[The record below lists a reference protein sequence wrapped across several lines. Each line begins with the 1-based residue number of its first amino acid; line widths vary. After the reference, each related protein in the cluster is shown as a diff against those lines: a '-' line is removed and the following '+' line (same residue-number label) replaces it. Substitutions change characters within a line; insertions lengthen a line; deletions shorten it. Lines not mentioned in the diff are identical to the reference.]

1 MILWAHPGTGKTHL
15 YQSHPELVIDFDSV
29 YKPKISVELNIPDT
43 YEARQEWRKTH
54 RNEYNQKIL
63 DLFNEAI
70 IDARLSG
77 KFLLVSDL
85 IILQECESD
94 IDFISQMS
102 EETFIARSLQ
112 RNEPYDE
119 KHQMWKHDIDECIS
133 NVKNKDKVMIIECYL
148 SELF

>member
-1 MILWAHPGTGKTHL
+1 MIIWAHPGTGKTFL
-15 YQSHPELVIDFDSV
+15 YQSQPELVIDFDSV
-29 YKPKISVELNIPDT
+29 YKPKISIELNIPDT

-54 RNEYNQKIL
+54 RDEYNQKIL

-70 IDARLSG
+70 VDANLSG

-119 KHQMWKHDIDECIS
+119 KHRMWKHDIDECIS